1 MKIVIAPDSFKDS
14 ISARDAARAIAD
26 GISSVLGAHAE
37 LVCLPIADGGEGTL
51 DALVPTEA
59 RVQTSVCGPLF
70 ESVDAVWGAVG
81 DTAVIEMASAAGLM
95 LVPPA
100 RRAAIRTTTYGV
112 GELIRRAWSEGYRHI
127 MLTVG
132 GSATNDGGCG
142 MLAALGA
149 VFTNQRG
156 EHFIPTGGTLSE
168 IVSIDL
174 SGARELLASC
184 RFTVATDVQNPLLGP
199 SGATAVY
206 APQKGATDAEL
217 TEMERGMAHYASLL
231 CAMCG
236 RDIATQAALGAGGG
250 IAVPLAAFGSTELRS
265 GIETVLAV
273 NHFDDALTD
282 AALVITG
289 EGRLDRQSLWGKT
302 ISGVARA
309 AGERGIPVHCFVG
322 CLGDPREELLAM
334 GLADICE
341 IGAYAESSEDS
352 IKNAARYLSRMGAE
366 LARRLTLR

>member
-14 ISARDAARAIAD
+14 ISARDAAHVIAD
-26 GISSVLGAHAE
+26 GISSVLGDRAE

-51 DALVPTEA
+51 DALVPAEA
-59 RVQTSVCGPLF
+59 RVQTAVCGPLF
-70 ESVDAVWGAVG
+70 EPVDAVWGTVG
-81 DTAVIEMASAAGLM
+81 DVAVIEMASAAGLM
-95 LVPPA
+95 SVPPS
-100 RRAAIRTTTYGV
+100 RRAAMRTTTYGV
-112 GELIRRAWSEGYRHI
+112 GELIRLAWSAGYRNI

-149 VFTNQRG
+149 TFTNQRG
-156 EHFIPTGGTLSE
+156 DRFIPTGGTLSE
-168 IVSIDL
+168 IASIDL

-206 APQKGATDAEL
+206 APQKGATDDEL
-217 TEMERGMAHYASLL
+217 AEMERGMAHYASLL
-231 CAMCG
+231 FAMCG
-236 RDIATQAALGAGGG
+236 KDIKTRAALGAGGG
-250 IAVPLAAFGSTELRS
+250 IAAPLVAFGNTELRS

-273 NHFDDALTD
+273 NRFSEALTD
-282 AALVITG
+282 ATLVITG

-302 ISGVARA
+302 ISGVAHA
-309 AGERGIPVHCFVG
+309 AGERKIPVHCFVG

-334 GLADICE
+334 GLADIRE
-341 IGAYAESSEDS
+341 IRTLATSSEDS
-352 IKNAARYLSRMGAE
+352 MKNAARYLFRMARE
-366 LARRLTLR
+366 LAERLMLG

>member
-14 ISARDAARAIAD
+14 ISAREAARAIAD
-26 GISSVLGAHAE
+26 GISSVSGARVE
-37 LVCLPIADGGEGTL
+37 TVCLPIADGGEGTL
-51 DALVPTEA
+51 DALVPVDA

-70 ESVDAVWGAVG
+70 EPVNAVWGAVG
-81 DTAVIEMASAAGLM
+81 DTAVIEMASAAGLV
-95 LVPPA
+95 LVPTT
-100 RRAAIRTTTYGV
+100 RRAAMRTTTYGV
-112 GELIRRAWSEGYRHI
+112 GELIRCAWLEGYRHI

-149 VFTNQRG
+149 TFTNQRG

-184 RFTVATDVQNPLLGP
+184 RFTVATDVKNPLLGA
-199 SGATAVY
+199 SGATSVY

-217 TEMERGMAHYASLL
+217 AEMERGMTHYAALL
-231 CAMCG
+231 SAMCG
-236 RDIATQAALGAGGG
+236 KELATQAALGAGGG
-250 IAVPLAAFGSTELRS
+250 IAAPLVAFGNVDLRS

-273 NHFDDALTD
+273 NHFDEALNGAT
-282 AALVITG
+282 LVITG

-302 ISGVARA
+302 VSGVARA

-334 GLADICE
+334 GLADIRE
-341 IGAYAESSEDS
+341 IRAYAESSEDS
-352 IKNAARYLSRMGAE
+352 IKNAARYLARMGEE
-366 LARRLTLR
+366 LAERLMLG